1 MIIVSCIIKCVT
13 EPQIKSMM
21 IRQLEMTDQ
30 IYSCIRFMIMLV

>member
-13 EPQIKSMM
+13 EPQIKSM